1 MTITVENI
9 NTATTAQ
16 EFSALVQSANISGQF
31 TSEINAAQSK
41 LRTLI
46 NEIVTNISVFSTI
59 NGISNNATEE
69 VKTEFASLT
78 SKIETLSSEIL
89 IAIGSTIK
97 TMSSYTDK
105 VSTAISQFI
114 SNLSY
119 AISFE
124 NEKSDLLSLL
134 QLLNSVFSSI
144 STVSNSLISSIDSI
158 STQTLNSI
166 RNSMIVESKIL
177 TSSLEEIGVGA
188 GIDSIV
194 SIIRS
199 YNSSIEEF
207 TENNMNPV
215 KTTLEL
221 VSSTLL
227 TSKTQIINALSETEL
242 DEALSVVSGVA

>member
-9 NTATTAQ
+9 NTAITAQ

-31 TSEINAAQSK
+31 ASEISTAQSN

-46 NEIVTNISVFSTI
+46 NEIIANISIIATI
-59 NGISNNATEE
+59 NGISNNAPEE
-69 VKTEFASLT
+69 VKTKFTSLT
-78 SKIETLSSEIL
+78 SEIEALSSKIL

-119 AISFE
+119 AVSFE
-124 NEKSDLLSLL
+124 NKKSDLLALL

-144 STVSNSLISSIDSI
+144 SAVSNSLISSIDSI

-166 RNSMIVESKIL
+166 RNSMIIESKIL
-177 TSSLEEIGVGA
+177 TSSLEEIGFGA

-194 SIIRS
+194 SIVKS

-215 KTTLEL
+215 KTTLES

-227 TSKTQIINALSETEL
+227 TSKTQITNAVSKTQL
-242 DEALSVVSGVA
+242 DKAISVVSGVA